1 MQDRSPISD
10 KSEITD
16 VERGKNKKKYA
27 RNSAILARDNRRNT
41 VEPP

>member
-27 RNSAILARDNRRNT
+27 KQCNIAWDNRRKT